1 LGKGQA
7 LDEGAIARVG
17 VKEVEGRIGLDI
29 KKQKWIAFAGGL
41 IEQGEG
47 FIVFTEQSAGRH
59 HAHGHIHVGRSEH
72 RGSERDDL
80 QRDIHLQKV

>member
-1 LGKGQA
+1 
-7 LDEGAIARVG
+7 
-17 VKEVEGRIGLDI
+17 
-29 KKQKWIAFAGGL
+29 
-41 IEQGEG
+41 
-47 FIVFTEQSAGRH
+47 VFTEQSAGRH